1 MAVNTIAH
9 SQNDS
14 LSRFPQVSL
23 PLASAFCTLWLSK
36 NHNPLP
42 QAYLGC
48 GNQTKLE
55 GVSLIHW
62 FIHQVNNRSWDNESF
77 QMLYNIFIAWLLNIK
92 NYTWAGD
99 TVVLKKTLFIP
110 SRSLQSILRY
120 IKPRS
125 KKRVSVYQIP
135 RRKQNNI
142 PEEESS

>member
-99 TVVLKKTLFIP
+99 TVVLKKTLFVL

-120 IKPRS
+120 IKPKS
-125 KKRVSVYQIP
+125 KKQSICVSNSKKETKQYP
-135 RRKQNNI
+135 WGRK
-142 PEEESS
+142 